1 MDLTNYTIEE
11 LKELKNTV
19 SNMIH
24 TYEDGYLYIC
34 KVRSY
39 GRNWVESDI
48 KNKHTL
54 QDLLYKYDGEDGI
67 VDVYSTN
74 PDLGEIHN
82 YGELNY
88 IVSEED
94 YEKWNRYE
102 VLKQVISQ
110 IEKQL
115 DDWDNRDNVPFR
127 DRPMFS
133 PIYTRED
140 LSEYKK
146 KLEEY
151 DMSFIFPKPF
161 VSSNIYNT

>member
-1 MDLTNYTIEE
+1 MDLTKYTIEE
-11 LKELKNTV
+11 LIKLNHQIMD
-19 SNMIH
+19 MINN
-24 TYEDGYLYIC
+24 YEDGYVYIC

-48 KNKHTL
+48 KNKYTL

-74 PDLGEIHN
+74 PDLGKIHN

-94 YEKWNRYE
+94 YDKWNRYE
-102 VLKQVISQ
+102 VLKQVILQ
-110 IEKQL
+110 IEKEL
-115 DDWDNRDNVPFR
+115 EDWDNRDNTPFR
-127 DRPMFS
+127 SRPMFS
-133 PIYTRED
+133 PIYTQED
-140 LSEYKK
+140 LLEYKK

-151 DMSFIFPKPF
+151 DMSFVAPRRYSEIDQL
-161 VSSNIYNT
+161 S

>member
-11 LKELKNTV
+11 LKELKNIV

-24 TYEDGYLYIC
+24 TYEDGYVYIC

-74 PDLGEIHN
+74 PDLSEIHN

-115 DDWDNRDNVPFR
+115 EDWDNRDNVTFR
-127 DRPMFS
+127 DRPKFS

-140 LSEYKK
+140 LLEYKK

-151 DMSFIFPKPF
+151 DMSFIPPKPF
-161 VSSNIYNT
+161 VSSSIYNT

>member
-11 LKELKNTV
+11 LIKLNHEIMD
-19 SNMIH
+19 MINNH
-24 TYEDGYLYIC
+24 EDGYVYIC

-39 GRNWVESDI
+39 GRNWVEKDI
-48 KNKHTL
+48 KNKHSL

-74 PDLGEIHN
+74 HDLSEIYN

-110 IEKQL
+110 IEKEL
-115 DDWDNRDNVPFR
+115 EDWDNRENVPFR
-127 DRPMFS
+127 NRPMFS
-133 PIYTRED
+133 PIYTHED
-140 LSEYKK
+140 LLEYKK
-146 KLEEY
+146 KLDEY
-151 DMSFIFPKPF
+151 DMSFVPPIPYSKLEK
-161 VSSNIYNT
+161 SN

>member
-11 LKELKNTV
+11 LKELKNIV

-24 TYEDGYLYIC
+24 TYEDGYVYIC

-94 YEKWNRYE
+94 YERWNRHE
-102 VLKQVISQ
+102 VLNQVISQ

-115 DDWDNRDNVPFR
+115 NDWDNRDNVPFR
-127 DRPMFS
+127 NRPKFS

-140 LSEYKK
+140 LLEYKK

-151 DMSFIFPKPF
+151 DMSFIPPKPF
-161 VSSNIYNT
+161 VSSSIYNT

>member
-11 LKELKNTV
+11 LIKLNHQIMD
-19 SNMIH
+19 MINNH
-24 TYEDGYLYIC
+24 EDGYVYIC

-48 KNKHTL
+48 KNKHSL

-74 PDLGEIHN
+74 PDLGKIHN

-94 YEKWNRYE
+94 YEKWNGYV
-102 VLKQVISQ
+102 VLKQVIS
-110 IEKQL
+110 
-115 DDWDNRDNVPFR
+115 
-127 DRPMFS
+127 
-133 PIYTRED
+133 
-140 LSEYKK
+140 
-146 KLEEY
+146 
-151 DMSFIFPKPF
+151 
-161 VSSNIYNT
+161 

>member
-11 LKELKNTV
+11 LIKLNHEIMD
-19 SNMIH
+19 MINNH
-24 TYEDGYLYIC
+24 EDGYVYIC

-39 GRNWVESDI
+39 GRKWVENDI

-54 QDLLYKYDGEDGI
+54 QDLLYKYDGGDGI

-74 PDLGEIHN
+74 PDLSEIYN
-82 YGELNY
+82 YGELKY

-110 IEKQL
+110 IEKEL
-115 DDWDNRDNVPFR
+115 EDWDNRENVPFR
-127 DRPMFS
+127 NRPMFS
-133 PIYTRED
+133 PIYTHED
-140 LSEYKK
+140 LLEYKK

-151 DMSFIFPKPF
+151 DMSFAPPVPYSK
-161 VSSNIYNT
+161 